1 MIKDGNCLQVRSHL
15 TIFITKYYR
24 QNFYY
29 YLTQT
34 KKISL
39 NANRHGIIRLT
50 YCVQQLLSLI
60 HIFCL
65 ILIF

>member
-50 YCVQQLLSLI
+50 VSNNY
-60 HIFCL
+60 
-65 ILIF
+65 